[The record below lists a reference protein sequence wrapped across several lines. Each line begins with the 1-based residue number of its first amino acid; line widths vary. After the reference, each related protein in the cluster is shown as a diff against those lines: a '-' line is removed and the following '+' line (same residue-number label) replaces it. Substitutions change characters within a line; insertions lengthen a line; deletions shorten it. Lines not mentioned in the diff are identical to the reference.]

1 MACTKQKSSLAWD
14 LVRRQHGV
22 IARFQLLAL
31 GFTRAEIE
39 HRLAVGRLHCL
50 LRGVYAVGRR
60 ELSEHGLWMAAVLSC
75 GPGAVLSH
83 EAAGALWRIREARR
97 IEVTVPG
104 YRRRPGV
111 TVHRR
116 TLRPED
122 MTTRDGVPVTTP
134 AATLV
139 DLATRLGDSAL
150 ERAVNQADQ
159 LDLIDPEKLRA
170 DLDHVGRRRRGAA
183 RLRRLLDRYTF
194 SFTRSELEQALIPIA
209 LAVGLPMPLTCVIV
223 NGYEVDFY
231 WPDLGLVVEADSLR
245 YHRTAAKQT
254 RDLERDQAHARAG
267 LTCIRFSHAQIKYD
281 PEYVRNT
288 LAAVVSRLT
297 ASHAAA

>member
-1 MACTKQKSSLAWD
+1 MACTKLISSLAWD

-39 HRLAVGRLHCL
+39 HRLTTGRLYRVCP
-50 LRGVYAVGRR
+50 GVYAVGRR
-60 ELSEHGLWMAAVLSC
+60 ELSDHGWWMAAVLSC

-83 EAAGALWRIREARR
+83 EAGAALWRIRESRR
-97 IEVTVPG
+97 LEVTVSG

-116 TLRPED
+116 KLRPQD
-122 MTTRDGVPVTTP
+122 VTVRDGIPVTTP

-150 ERAVNQADQ
+150 ERAINQADQ
-159 LDLIDPEKLRA
+159 LDLIDPESLRA
-170 DLDHVGRRRRGAA
+170 ELDGVGRRHGAR
-183 RLRRLLDRYTF
+183 RLRGLLDRYTF
-194 SFTRSELEQALIPIA
+194 SFTRSELEQAFIPIA
-209 LAVGLPMPLTCVIV
+209 LRAGLPMPLTCHTV

-231 WPDLGLVVEADSLR
+231 WPDLQLVVEADGLR
-245 YHRTAAKQT
+245 YHRTAQQQT
-254 RDLERDQAHARAG
+254 EDLERGQAHARAG
-267 LTCIRFSHAQIKYD
+267 LHCIRFSHAQIKYD
-281 PEYVRNT
+281 AQDVQRT
-288 LAAVVSRLT
+288 LERVVARLT
-297 ASHAAA
+297 ALPRAA